1 MPITVQ
7 VRNLTGKT
15 LSPGHREEIHREV
28 VKYLYNGYDDRLL
41 VVTHKWRGDH
51 EHSEAV
57 PVSAGYSLLETIEER
72 RDKDYA
78 NQVWWVCQL
87 SQSLKVVSVKK
98 TLSVLDLE
106 PERAVE
112 RLSIRVME
120 SMSVLP
126 DSPHIGDM
134 LLNEDAPLTKLLKG
148 EESE

>member
-1 MPITVQ
+1 VPITVQ
-7 VRNLTGKT
+7 VRNLTGSEIKAA
-15 LSPGHREEIHREV
+15 HREVIQREV

-51 EHSEAV
+51 DHSEAV

-87 SQSLKVVSVKK
+87 SQSLKVVTVKK

-112 RLSIRVME
+112 RLSSRVLG
-120 SMSVLP
+120 SMNMLP
-126 DSPHIGDM
+126 PSPHIGDM
-134 LLNEDAPLTKLLKG
+134 LINEEAPLTKLLKE